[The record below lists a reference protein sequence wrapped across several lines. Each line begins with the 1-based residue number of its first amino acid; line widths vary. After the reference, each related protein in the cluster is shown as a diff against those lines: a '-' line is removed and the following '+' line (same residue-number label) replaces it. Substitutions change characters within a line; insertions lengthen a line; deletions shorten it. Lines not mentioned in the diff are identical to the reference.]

1 MKNKLI
7 KTLTMAL
14 GCLML
19 TLTISTGVLNHNTT
33 NTNSHVVHVDME
45 MPHGWNNIFLKKEL
59 HGMIYN
65 HFYATP
71 SKFMEKFILKW
82 FYC

>member
-19 TLTISTGVLNHNTT
+19 TLTISTGVLNKSTINTK
-33 NTNSHVVHVDME
+33 SHVQHGIHIIHVDE
-45 MPHGWNNIFLKKEL
+45 DSPN
-59 HGMIYN
+59 
-65 HFYATP
+65 
-71 SKFMEKFILKW
+71 S
-82 FYC
+82 